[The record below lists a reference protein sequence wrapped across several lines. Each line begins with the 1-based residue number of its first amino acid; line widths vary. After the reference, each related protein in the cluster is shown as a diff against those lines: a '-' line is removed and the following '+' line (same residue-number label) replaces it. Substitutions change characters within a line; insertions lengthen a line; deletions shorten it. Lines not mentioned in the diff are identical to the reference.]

1 MTDVPDVPQP
11 NWRFQ
16 FCYCPLVLLS
26 VIWLYLPLKAQ
37 EPFLHLAQSRRD
49 GPGKAP
55 VPFLQPTPLGQ
66 RGAHDV
72 PGKAQEP
79 FLQPVPLS
87 QGDGQDASC
96 LLSVSPAGSRVSPGT
111 EEVQVSNRTI
121 SIFVNGVYGWPGAGL
136 VPSCPVPCQIT
147 TDSKEI
153 LANWRT
159 ADIVIW
165 NMQAL
170 VCGIN
175 EMGAKWETKP
185 LGQKWVANYDFEA
198 LPRAPP
204 EFISPI
210 GPGIDW
216 TASFQKDSVFL
227 KHLSR
232 FLPAERQDGWDHS
245 WNEGKDRLLLWLV
258 SKCGTTERNLIFQEL
273 ESYLPSDR
281 VHKYGGCSELK
292 DPCQGDLK
300 LNETCLEKFTKRYK
314 FYAAFENTRCEDY
327 ITEKFWKS
335 LRLGMVPVCWG
346 GRSRK
351 DYERI
356 APGSSFIHV
365 DDFASI
371 KELAQYLLKVDKDP
385 ELYNSYFEWR
395 KTSWVNTAEE
405 ESNRSACELCM
416 EMLKPKTQQQPSVG
430 PHWSKRFFAC

>member
-1 MTDVPDVPQP
+1 MGTTCRERHKSPFFNPCLWVREMGRMRPVCCLC
-11 NWRFQ
+11 RRRA
-16 FCYCPLVLLS
+16 LVFR
-26 VIWLYLPLKAQ
+26 Q
-37 EPFLHLAQSRRD
+37 ERKKFRSAI
-49 GPGKAP
+49 
-55 VPFLQPTPLGQ
+55 
-66 RGAHDV
+66 
-72 PGKAQEP
+72 E
-79 FLQPVPLS
+79 LS
-87 QGDGQDASC
+87 QSSWMVFMVGQAQVWSLHARSLAK
-96 LLSVSPAGSRVSPGT
+96 LLRIPRK
-111 EEVQVSNRTI
+111 
-121 SIFVNGVYGWPGAGL
+121 FWPIGER
-136 VPSCPVPCQIT
+136 QI
-147 TDSKEI
+147 
-153 LANWRT
+153 LWFG
-159 ADIVIW
+159 

-216 TASFQKDSVFL
+216 TASFQKDSDWAISFWTFFGKMVCKFLYVFVMSIVSKVEDSPSSTPSTTPNDTQVNPELAILVLVLQWVVEKLAEKNTVRKGVFL

-385 ELYNSYFEWR
+385 HLG
-395 KTSWVNTAEE
+395 V
-405 ESNRSACELCM
+405 
-416 EMLKPKTQQQPSVG
+416 V
-430 PHWSKRFFAC
+430 